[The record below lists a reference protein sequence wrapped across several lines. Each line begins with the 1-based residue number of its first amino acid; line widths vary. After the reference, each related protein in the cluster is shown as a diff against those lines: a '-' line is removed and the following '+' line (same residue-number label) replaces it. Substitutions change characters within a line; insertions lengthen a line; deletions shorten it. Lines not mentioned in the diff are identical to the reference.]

1 MNFSVALRIAKDGY
15 GIQRRGWGDKHIKLN
30 KATKELEM
38 NEGILSLSSNDLMAD
53 DWREYREGIWWVI
66 ILDL

>member
-15 GIQRRGWGDKHIKLN
+15 GIQRRGWGNKHIKLN

-38 NEGILSLSSNDLMAD
+38 SEGILSLGSDDLMAD
-53 DWREYREGIWWVI
+53 DWKEFKEGI
-66 ILDL
+66 

>member
-1 MNFSVALRIAKDGY
+1 MNFSVALRIGKDGY

-38 NEGILSLSSNDLMAD
+38 SEGILSLGSDDLMAD
-53 DWREYREGIWWVI
+53 DWREYK
-66 ILDL
+66 DD

>member
-1 MNFSVALRIAKDGY
+1 MNFSVALRIGKDGY

-38 NEGILSLSSNDLMAD
+38 SEGILSLGSDDLMAD
-53 DWREYREGIWWVI
+53 DWREYKY
-66 ILDL
+66 D

>member
-1 MNFSVALRIAKDGY
+1 MNFSVALRMVKDGY

-38 NEGILSLSSNDLMAD
+38 SEGILSLGSDDLMSD
-53 DWREYREGIWWVI
+53 DWREYRE
-66 ILDL
+66 D

>member
-15 GIQRRGWGDKHIKLN
+15 GIQRRGWGNKHIKLN

-38 NEGILSLSSNDLMAD
+38 SEGILSLGSDDLMAD
-53 DWREYREGIWWVI
+53 DWIEYRK
-66 ILDL
+66 D

>member
-38 NEGILSLSSNDLMAD
+38 SEGILSLGSDDLMAD
-53 DWREYREGIWWVI
+53 DWKEFQE
-66 ILDL
+66 D

>member
-1 MNFSVALRIAKDGY
+1 MNFSVALRVAKDGY

-38 NEGILSLSSNDLMAD
+38 SEGILSLGSDDLMAD
-53 DWREYREGIWWVI
+53 DWKEFQE
-66 ILDL
+66 D

>member
-1 MNFSVALRIAKDGY
+1 MNFSIALRIAKDGY

-38 NEGILSLSSNDLMAD
+38 SEGILSLGSDDLMAD
-53 DWREYREGIWWVI
+53 DWREYK
-66 ILDL
+66 DD

>member
-38 NEGILSLSSNDLMAD
+38 SEGILSLGSDDLMAD
-53 DWREYREGIWWVI
+53 DWKEFKEGI
-66 ILDL
+66 

>member
-30 KATKELEM
+30 KAIKELEM
-38 NEGILSLSSNDLMAD
+38 SEGILSLGSNDLMAD
-53 DWREYREGIWWVI
+53 DWREYRE
-66 ILDL
+66 D

>member
-15 GIQRRGWGDKHIKLN
+15 GIQRRGWRDKHIKLN

-38 NEGILSLSSNDLMAD
+38 SEGILSLGSDDLMAD
-53 DWREYREGIWWVI
+53 DWKEFKE
-66 ILDL
+66 D

>member
-1 MNFSVALRIAKDGY
+1 MNFSVALRVAKDGY

-38 NEGILSLSSNDLMAD
+38 SEGILSLGSDDLMAD
-53 DWREYREGIWWVI
+53 DWREYK
-66 ILDL
+66 DD

>member
-38 NEGILSLSSNDLMAD
+38 SEGILSLGSDDLMAD
-53 DWREYREGIWWVI
+53 DWKEFKE
-66 ILDL
+66 D

>member
-1 MNFSVALRIAKDGY
+1 MNFSVALRIGKDGY

-38 NEGILSLSSNDLMAD
+38 SEGILSLGSDDLMAD
-53 DWREYREGIWWVI
+53 DWREYKE
-66 ILDL
+66 D

>member
-30 KATKELEM
+30 NLSNTKPKT
-38 NEGILSLSSNDLMAD
+38 
-53 DWREYREGIWWVI
+53 
-66 ILDL
+66 